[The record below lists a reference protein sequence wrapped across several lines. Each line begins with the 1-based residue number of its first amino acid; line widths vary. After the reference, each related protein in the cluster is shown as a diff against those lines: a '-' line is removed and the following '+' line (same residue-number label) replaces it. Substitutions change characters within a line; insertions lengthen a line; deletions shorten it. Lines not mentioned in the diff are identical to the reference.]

1 MLICKG
7 YHQSPNKVKKK
18 AKDYCVLKEIP
29 VKMSDLDPELE
40 MARGEDDYYLNM
52 TGHNGTV
59 NSFMYGL
66 SLVCL
71 LS

>member
-1 MLICKG
+1 MLLRSNFTTKQSKEKG
-7 YHQSPNKVKKK
+7 KRLLFS
-18 AKDYCVLKEIP
+18 LKEIP

-40 MARGEDDYYLNM
+40 MARRDDDYYLNM